1 VSPRSAEF
9 FDAAER
15 RLAAARRV
23 IGHDAAT
30 AISLAYYAMFY
41 AARAALSERDMY
53 ARTHAGTWD
62 EFQRVFVAPGLFDG
76 DLLADARRVQRERE
90 DADYEAWVADDSDA
104 RRVIDLATRFLDA
117 VRTLIDTLPPR

>member
-15 RLAAARRV
+15 RFAAARRV

-41 AARAALSERDMY
+41 AARAALSERDAY
-53 ARTHAGTWD
+53 AKTHAGAWS
-62 EFQRVFVAPGLFDG
+62 EFQRVFVASGLFDG
-76 DLLADARRVQRERE
+76 DLLADARPVAE
-90 DADYEAWVADDSDA
+90 ADRRYDLQLGGVSRIDSPSTKA
-104 RRVIDLATRFLDA
+104 
-117 VRTLIDTLPPR
+117 